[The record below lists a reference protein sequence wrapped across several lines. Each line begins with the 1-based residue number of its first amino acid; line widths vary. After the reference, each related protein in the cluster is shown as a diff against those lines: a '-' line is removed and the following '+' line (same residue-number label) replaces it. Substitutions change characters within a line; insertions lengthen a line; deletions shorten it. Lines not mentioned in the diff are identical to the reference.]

1 MINIDCCGIEGFVD
15 NESVSPKSAAIAY
28 DKMRTMRDMGW
39 IDLPE
44 ALSEMSGRIK
54 EAAKRIADDSSVL
67 VVIGIGGSY
76 IGARAAI
83 ELIKSPFFNSLSKNG
98 PDIYFAGNNASGEYL
113 EKLITIIGRRDFSIN
128 IVSKTGTTI
137 EMCVAQRV
145 FKALLEAK
153 YGKDGARK
161 RIYVTSE
168 KGSKLHKFAL
178 EENLAFFEIPSNC
191 DGRYSVLSAVGMLPA
206 SVAGIDVCEIA
217 AGARD
222 EKEFGLETAMQYAA
236 ARQALYKTGKKI
248 ELLACFEPAFASF
261 GEWWKQLFGE
271 SEGKDGLG
279 IFPAFVSYTADL
291 HSLGQY
297 VQEGERTLFETVVV
311 FKKPRATLRLPQN
324 AFYDD
329 GLGVITG
336 KRIDEINFA
345 AVDAV
350 KQAHI
355 SGGVPVIEVFA
366 PQISAGTFGAL
377 VYFFETVCTIS
388 AVMSGVS
395 PFGQP
400 GVEAYK
406 KNLFSALG
414 I

>member
-54 EAAKRIADDSSVL
+54 EAAKRISDDSSVL

-113 EKLITIIGRRDFSIN
+113 EKLITIIGGRNFSVN

-137 EMCVAQRV
+137 ETCVAQRV

-153 YGKDGARK
+153 YGTDGAKK

-168 KGSKLHKFAL
+168 RGSRLYKFAV
-178 EENLAFFEIPSNC
+178 EERLKLFEIPASC
-191 DGRYSVLSAVGMLPA
+191 GGRYSVLSAVGMLPA
-206 SVAGIDVCEIA
+206 SVAGIDICEVA
-217 AGARD
+217 EGALE
-222 EKEFGLETAMQYAA
+222 EKSSGLETAMKYAA
-236 ARQALYKTGKKI
+236 ARQALYRAGKKI
-248 ELLACFEPAFASF
+248 ELLACFEPSFVSF

-297 VQEGERTLFETVVV
+297 VQEGERSLFETVVA
-311 FKKPRATLRLPQN
+311 FKETRASLRIPRN
-324 AFYDD
+324 VFYDD
-329 GLGVITG
+329 GLDMISG
-336 KRIDEINFA
+336 KRVDDINKA
-345 AVDAV
+345 AIDAV
-350 KQAHI
+350 KRAHI
-355 SGGVPVIEVFA
+355 SGGVPVLEVSA
-366 PQISAGTFGAL
+366 PEISAGVFGAL
-377 VYFFETVCTIS
+377 VYFFETACAVS
-388 AVMSGVS
+388 AVLSGVS

-406 KNLFSALG
+406 KNLFSGLG